1 MKKAENPGIIAISG
15 ASGFVGSPLSRT
27 LQAAGWTVIPLSRQA
42 VSGNALS
49 LADLLKGARAVV
61 NLAGAPILRRWTP
74 AYKKELIDSRV
85 LVTRRL
91 VEAMAT
97 LPDRPKVFIST
108 SAVGYYAEGRRQTEE
123 DQTQDDGFLGR
134 LTREW
139 EQEAW
144 GARDLCIRTIIF
156 RLGVVLGPDGGALQ
170 EMLPPFRLGAGGTI
184 GRGSQAFSWIHRD
197 DLMRAY
203 LAALADPNWE
213 GVYNLTAPEPTTNA
227 GLTRALGEALAR
239 PTRLSIPE
247 FVLKLRF
254 GEGATLLT
262 HGQEVLPQ
270 RLLEAGFQFTYT
282 TINQAIRHCIAG
294 RNKEPNSD
302 SKTTT

>member
-1 MKKAENPGIIAISG
+1 MKKKHPGIIAISG
-15 ASGFVGSPLSRT
+15 ASGFVGSHLSRT

-42 VSGNALS
+42 VTGNPLS
-49 LADLLKGARAVV
+49 LADQLKGARAVV
-61 NLAGAPILRRWTP
+61 NLAGASILGRWTP
-74 AYKKELIDSRV
+74 SYKKTLIESRV

-91 VEAMAT
+91 VEAMAS
-97 LPDRPKVFIST
+97 LAERPKVFIST
-108 SAVGYYAEGRRQTEE
+108 SAVGFYAEGRRQTEE
-123 DQTQDDGFLGR
+123 DHTQADGFLGR

-156 RLGVVLGPDGGALQ
+156 RLGVVLGPDGGALK
-170 EMLPPFRLGAGGTI
+170 EMLPAFRLGVGGTI

-203 LAALADPNWE
+203 LTALADPNWE

-227 GLTRALGEALAR
+227 GLTLALGEALAR
-239 PTRLSIPE
+239 PTRFTVPE
-247 FVLKLRF
+247 FVLKMRF
-254 GEGATLLT
+254 GEGATVLT

-270 RLLEAGFQFTYT
+270 RLLAAGFQFTYT
-282 TINQAIRHCIAG
+282 TINQAIRQCVADRPEQG
-294 RNKEPNSD
+294 TNQ
-302 SKTTT
+302 